1 MMISIILFRI
11 MLAGETGRLQ
21 DLYNN
26 QFRERVKADQEQKN
40 QLQEQIH
47 KLTDSNFSLYESYAK
62 GEIDADCFFRK
73 KKITISR

>member
-1 MMISIILFRI
+1 MISIILFRI

-40 QLQEQIH
+40 QLQEQIQ

-73 KKITISR
+73 QKITISR

>member
-26 QFRERVKADQEQKN
+26 QFRERVKADQEQKE
-40 QLQEQIH
+40 QLQEQIQ
-47 KLTDSNFSLYESYAK
+47 KKQQYRIKSL
-62 GEIDADCFFRK
+62 IC
-73 KKITISR
+73 

>member
-40 QLQEQIH
+40 QLQEQIQ
-47 KLTDSNFSLYESYAK
+47 KLTDSNFSLYESYAYV
-62 GEIDADCFFRK
+62 
-73 KKITISR
+73 

>member
-40 QLQEQIH
+40 QLQEQIQ

-62 GEIDADCFFRK
+62 GEIDADRFFRK

>member
-1 MMISIILFRI
+1 MISIILFRI

-40 QLQEQIH
+40 QLQEQIQ
-47 KLTDSNFSLYESYAK
+47 K
-62 GEIDADCFFRK
+62 RK
-73 KKITISR
+73 R